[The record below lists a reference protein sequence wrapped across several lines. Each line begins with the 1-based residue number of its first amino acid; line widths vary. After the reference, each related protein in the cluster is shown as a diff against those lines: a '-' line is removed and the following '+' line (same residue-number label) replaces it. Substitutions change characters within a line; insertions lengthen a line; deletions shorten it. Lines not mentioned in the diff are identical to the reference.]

1 MPFWLT
7 VAGFAVAYFLYMM
20 KNNVAASLAKAFAPI
35 IAVLEN
41 KYYVDWVNENIV
53 ARGARCLGTGLWK
66 AGDQGLIDGA
76 IVNGSWKV
84 VGGIA
89 SVVRKVQTGY
99 IYHYALAMI
108 LGVLVMVAWFVWF
121 A

>member
-1 MPFWLT
+1 M
-7 VAGFAVAYFLYMM
+7 AGFAVAYFLYMM
-20 KNNVAASLAKAFAPI
+20 KNNVATSLAKAFAPI
-35 IAVLEN
+35 ITVLEN
-41 KYYVDWVNENIV
+41 KYYVDWINENIV

-89 SVVRKVQTGY
+89 SVVRKVQTGF